1 MALQL
6 QIASIVEGK
15 TLNSKIS
22 VDGVALEALIAGTSV
37 GASHRSTS
45 KTILLVEDEA
55 FVRRATAEAL
65 ESVGYRVVVAGSA
78 SEALE
83 SCRDHF
89 ESVDLL
95 LADVV
100 MPGMNGRELAAKFE
114 IYCPGAQL
122 LLMSGYP
129 EQLALCELSS
139 PGENYLAKP
148 FSISTLLQRVREVL
162 NKKLVELPMGS

>member
-1 MALQL
+1 
-6 QIASIVEGK
+6 V
-15 TLNSKIS
+15 NSKIS
-22 VDGVALEALIAGTSV
+22 VDGVGLEALIAGAFIE
-37 GASHRSTS
+37 ASQRSTP

-65 ESVGYRVVVAGSA
+65 ESAGYRVVVAGSA

-100 MPGMNGRELAAKFE
+100 LPGMNGRELAAKFE
-114 IYCPGAQL
+114 TYYPGAQL

-129 EQLALCELSS
+129 EQLAFCEPVTS
-139 PGENYLAKP
+139 GKKYLAKP
-148 FSISTLLQRVREVL
+148 FSVSMLLRRVREAL
-162 NKKLVELPMGS
+162 DMKLAG